1 MSIENFASLYSVKIR
16 SNSLERSQL
25 GKLGTQC
32 KNQVIWSWKESIW
45 YRMQKWSQMVLKGV
59 NWVNWVQNVK
69 IRSYGLERS
78 QLGTH
83 WQIRSNGLERSQF
96 GTQCKNQVIWSWKES
111 IGYTLIKWRNQVIWS
126 WKETIR
132 YTIQKSG
139 HIVLKGVNL
148 VQNAKIRSNGLE
160 RSQLSKLG
168 TQC

>member
-1 MSIENFASLYSVKIR
+1 MRTFFIWTTFAQLTDQHRSIVYIWK
-16 SNSLERSQL
+16 
-25 GKLGTQC
+25 T
-32 KNQVIWSWKESIW
+32 NQVIWSWKGSIW
-45 YRMQKWSQMVLKGV
+45 YRMQKSSQMVLKGV
-59 NWVNWVQNVK
+59 NWVNSVQNVK

-83 WQIRSNGLERSQF
+83 WPIRSNGLERSQF
-96 GTQCKNQVIWSWKES
+96 GTQCKSQVIWSWTE
-111 IGYTLIKWRNQVIWS
+111 S

-132 YTIQKSG
+132 YTIQKPG